1 MEKVFKQIDKIV
13 TIVKVL
19 CMEGKIKKLVYD
31 EIILSL
37 EDMKDELNKFT
48 ITDTTSSKSFSN
60 IEKFVN
66 EHINYADSETLFE
79 ELHRRGFRV
88 SGGKLVRE
96 EDV

>member
-1 MEKVFKQIDKIV
+1 MEKVFQQIDKIV

-19 CMEGKIKKLVYD
+19 CMEGKIQKQTYD

-37 EDMKDELNKFT
+37 VDMKDELSKFT
-48 ITDTTSSKSFSN
+48 ITDPTSGKSFSGM
-60 IEKFVN
+60 EQFVN

>member
-19 CMEGKIKKLVYD
+19 CMEGKIQKQTYE

-37 EDMKDELNKFT
+37 VDMKYELNNFA
-48 ITDTTSSKSFSN
+48 ITDPASGKSFSDM
-60 IEKFVN
+60 EKFVN
-66 EHINYADSETLFE
+66 ENINYADTETLFE

-96 EDV
+96 KDV

>member
-1 MEKVFKQIDKIV
+1 MERVFKQIDKIV

-48 ITDTTSSKSFSN
+48 ITDPTSSKSFSN

-88 SGGKLVRE
+88 SGGKSVRE

>member
-37 EDMKDELNKFT
+37 EDMKDELNKFA
-48 ITDTTSSKSFSN
+48 ITDPASGKSFSDM
-60 IEKFVN
+60 EQFVN

-79 ELHRRGFRV
+79 ELHRRGFNV
-88 SGGKLVRE
+88 DNVKKEG
-96 EDV
+96 

>member
-1 MEKVFKQIDKIV
+1 MERVFKQIDKIV

-37 EDMKDELNKFT
+37 EDMKDELNKFA
-48 ITDTTSSKSFSN
+48 ITDPASGKSFSDM
-60 IEKFVN
+60 EQFVN

-79 ELHRRGFRV
+79 ELHRRGFNV
-88 SGGKLVRE
+88 DNVKKEG
-96 EDV
+96 

>member
-1 MEKVFKQIDKIV
+1 MEMVFKQIDKIV

-19 CMEGKIKKLVYD
+19 CLDGKIKKLVYD

-48 ITDTTSSKSFSN
+48 ITDPASGKSFSDM
-60 IEKFVN
+60 EQFVN

-79 ELHRRGFRV
+79 ELHRRGFNV
-88 SGGKLVRE
+88 DNVKKEG
-96 EDV
+96 